1 VKLYRAEVV
10 ARELLG
16 ESVLLSYRWTG
27 KSPAPGQFVVVR
39 ALEPSTSLDPF
50 LNRPFFVHDLQDSI
64 ATLFFEVRGRGTTLL
79 AQVEGE
85 IFVSAPLGQGFRLSG
100 EEEPVALVGGG
111 VGASPLGLVSKYLA
125 WRDVPH
131 DVYLTVPEHQG
142 ELRGRLRGL
151 FPQAGLLRT
160 EGAAPDNGQAP
171 VFLGELDQYV
181 AIYASGPGPLLG
193 AVRNAADSISCQLAV
208 QERMAC
214 ANGSCYGCAVPVWES
229 GARTYHRACIEGPVF
244 PAEVLAW

>member
-1 VKLYRAEVV
+1 MKLHQTEVV

-16 ESVLLSYRWTG
+16 DCVLLSYRWAG
-27 KSPAPGQFVVVR
+27 KSAAPGQFVVVR
-39 ALEPSTSLDPF
+39 VAEPSTSLDPF

-64 ATLFFEVRGRGTTLL
+64 VTLFFEVRGRGTKLL

-85 IFVSAPLGQGFRLSG
+85 IFVSAPLGQGFRLD
-100 EEEPVALVGGG
+100 EEGPVVLVGGG
-111 VGASPLGLVSKYLA
+111 AGASPLGLVSKQLA

-131 DVYLTVPEHQG
+131 DVYLTVPEYQS
-142 ELRGRLRGL
+142 EGRDRLLAL
-151 FPQAGLLRT
+151 FPQARLVRT
-160 EGAAPDNGQAP
+160 EGEAPDNRQP
-171 VFLGELDQYV
+171 PIFLGELDRYA

-193 AVRNAADSISCQLAV
+193 AVWNAADSVSCQLAV

-214 ANGSCYGCAVPVWES
+214 ANGSCYGCAVPVWKS
-229 GARTYHRACIEGPVF
+229 GARTYLRACIEGPVF